1 MAITVVGNQ
10 TVAGLS
16 FVKIRA
22 GVAVVD
28 PVTSVTYIAPVAG
41 VSYIELAVSAQ
52 IDTSGLFQFVPDT
65 AVMTDGTS
73 FSLAKLLAES
83 VPVPDATRFEFEK
96 AVVGDSVTLA
106 DVFTKLLTYNRILAD
121 TFGLTDA
128 QVLAVGKPL
137 QDSVPVY
144 DATASQVSKA
154 LADTFVLNDTTARQF
169 VKALSDVTG
178 LADGTQF
185 ILNMAVSDTAG
196 TTDALAYAFSKALA
210 DTFALQDDDF
220 FALTKLLADGVAM
233 NDSFDAGDG
242 AVFSFSK
249 GVSNVT
255 MVGDATAKHPV
266 KVLADDATA
275 EDAGSLVSQSYCDL
289 TYFAEDYV
297 GESRVF

>member
-41 VSYIELAVSAQ
+41 VSYIELAASAQ

-65 AVMTDGTS
+65 AVMADGTS
-73 FSLAKLLAES
+73 FSLAKLLVES
-83 VPVPDATRFEFEK
+83 VLVPDTTQFEFEK
-96 AVVGDSVTLA
+96 SVTGDSVTLA
-106 DVFTKLLTYNRILAD
+106 DVFTKLLTYNRYFSD
-121 TFGLTDA
+121 TFGFTDA
-128 QVLAVGKPL
+128 QTLAVAKAL

-144 DATASQVSKA
+144 DATAKQVSKA

-169 VKALSDVTG
+169 VKALSDAAG
-178 LADGTQF
+178 LTDGTQISF
-185 ILNMAVSDTAG
+185 AKAAADGVTAP
-196 TTDALAYAFSKALA
+196 DALAYAFSKALT

-220 FALTKLLADGVAM
+220 FALTKLIADGVAM